1 MAAPHPYERLTPQ
14 CVLDALQ
21 SVGQR
26 GDGRM
31 LQLNSYETR
40 VFQVMLEDGSA
51 VVAKFYRPARWSD
64 AQILDEHRFAL
75 QLGQQEIPVIAPLAL
90 QQQADAPMAELR
102 CFGEPS
108 TLGVWLEGD
117 ALFRVA
123 VYACKSGHGPEL
135 DDPEVLRWLGR
146 FVGRVHAVGAR
157 EAFTCRRRIDAST
170 YGHQPLQRLLRD
182 DAIARE
188 QADAFASV
196 AQTALSLVDAAFD
209 RVSDVATLR
218 LHGDFHPG
226 NILWRDE
233 GPHIVDLDDCCTG
246 PAVQDLWMLLSGSHD
261 AMRAQL
267 AHVLDGYAPF
277 MRFDVREL
285 ALIEPLRTLRMLH
298 HSAWLAER
306 WSDPAFPPAFPWF
319 GGAAYWS
326 QQTQALREQVDA
338 MRAPP
343 LAL

>member
-1 MAAPHPYERLTPQ
+1 MQRAHARLSP
-14 CVLDALQ
+14 
-21 SVGQR
+21 
-26 GDGRM
+26 
-31 LQLNSYETR
+31 
-40 VFQVMLEDGSA
+40 
-51 VVAKFYRPARWSD
+51 
-64 AQILDEHRFAL
+64 
-75 QLGQQEIPVIAPLAL
+75 
-90 QQQADAPMAELR
+90 
-102 CFGEPS
+102 
-108 TLGVWLEGD
+108 
-117 ALFRVA
+117 
-123 VYACKSGHGPEL
+123 
-135 DDPEVLRWLGR
+135 
-146 FVGRVHAVGAR
+146 
-157 EAFTCRRRIDAST
+157 IDAST

-188 QADAFASV
+188 QAAAFASV

-209 RVSDVATLR
+209 RVGDVAALR

-246 PAVQDLWMLLSGSHD
+246 PAVQDLWMLLSGSND
-261 AMRAQL
+261 AMRVQL
-267 AHVLDGYAPF
+267 AHVLDGYAAF
-277 MRFDVREL
+277 MRFDDREL

-326 QQTQALREQVDA
+326 QQTQALREQIDA